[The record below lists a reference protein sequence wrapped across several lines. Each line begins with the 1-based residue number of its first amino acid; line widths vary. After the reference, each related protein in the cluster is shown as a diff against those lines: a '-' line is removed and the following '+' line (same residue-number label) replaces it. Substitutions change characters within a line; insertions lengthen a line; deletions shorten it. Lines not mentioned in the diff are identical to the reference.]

1 MTKNL
6 ENIIY
11 PEISYTLNGIFFDT
25 HNELGFYCKEVQ
37 YCDAI
42 EELLKMKQINYKREC
57 CIDSGND
64 LMRNN
69 SNRVDFL
76 IEDKIVVEVKAKRF
90 VGRDE
95 YNQTQRYLKAANLK
109 LGIIVNFH
117 QRHLIPK
124 RIINSSAK
132 E

>member
-1 MTKNL
+1 MQKNL
-6 ENIIY
+6 DKVIY
-11 PEISYTLNGIFFDT
+11 PELSYTLNGIFFNV
-25 HNELGFYCKEVQ
+25 HNELGFYCKESQ

-42 EELLKMKQINYKREC
+42 EKLLKEKNINYKREYF
-57 CIDSGND
+57 IKTDNE
-64 LMRNN
+64 LLKNN

-76 IEDKIVVEVKAKRF
+76 IDDKIIIEVKAKNF
-90 VGRDE
+90 IGREE
-95 YNQTQRYLKAANLK
+95 YYQTQRYLHLMNLK

-117 QRHLIPK
+117 QKHLLPK